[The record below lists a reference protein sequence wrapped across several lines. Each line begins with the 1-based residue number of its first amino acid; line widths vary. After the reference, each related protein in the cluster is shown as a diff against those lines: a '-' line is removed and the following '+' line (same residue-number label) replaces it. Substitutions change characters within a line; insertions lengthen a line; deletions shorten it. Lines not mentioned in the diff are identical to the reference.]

1 MKYKIALIGEAWGAD
16 EAQYRMPFVG
26 ASGQELTRMLSDAGI
41 RRDECFISNVFNF
54 QPDRNDISSLC
65 WTAAQRGK
73 LDKRPALAAGKYLK
87 PEYFGEVERLL
98 GELSTVRPNITVAL
112 GNTASWAILGATA
125 ISKIRGTVSYSYA
138 IEGLKVLP
146 TYHPAAVLRQY
157 DLRHVTVLD
166 LAKARR
172 ESEFPEIRKPI
183 RRIWTEPTLG
193 DLEDF
198 YEKYIKDC
206 EELAFD
212 IETSGDQITC
222 LGFAPKIDIAIV
234 IPFWDLRK
242 LRGSYWETLSEE
254 LMAWRFVEKVLAHP
268 SAKVAQN
275 GLYDIQFLWM
285 KYGIPVTNFVEDTM
299 LLHHSLQPESPKAL
313 GFLGSVYTN
322 ESSWKDMRNRAK
334 HTIKADE

>member
-1 MKYKIALIGEAWGAD
+1 MKYKIALVGEAWGAD

-26 ASGQELTRMLSDAGI
+26 AAGQELNRMLVDAGLK
-41 RRDECFISNVFNF
+41 REECYVTNCFNF
-54 QPDRNDISSLC
+54 QPERNDITTLC
-65 WTAAQRGK
+65 WSASARGK
-73 LDKRPALAAGKYLK
+73 LDKRSALVAGKYLK
-87 PEYFGEVERLL
+87 PEYFPEIERLYQ
-98 GELSTVRPNITVAL
+98 ELREIRPNICVAL
-112 GNTASWAILGATA
+112 GNTASWALLSATA
-125 ISKIRGTVSYSYA
+125 ISKIRGTVAYSNTV
-138 IEGLKVLP
+138 EGLKVLA
-146 TYHPAAVLRQY
+146 TFHPAAVLRQY

-198 YEKYIKDC
+198 YDKYIKDC
-206 EELAFD
+206 TELAFD

-222 LGFAPKIDIAIV
+222 LGFAPRIDMAIV

-242 LRGSYWETLSEE
+242 PAGSYWTNLPEE
-254 LMAWRFVEKVLAHP
+254 LAAWHFVERVLSHP
-268 SAKVAQN
+268 CAKVAQN

-322 ESSWKDMRNRAK
+322 EASWKSMRNRTK